1 MSSELEATV
10 EEESRQKW
18 NETNEKISQDINSSE
33 VPTQEENGED
43 AAGNDDSNQEN
54 Q

>member
-10 EEESRQKW
+10 GKESRQKW

-33 VPTQEENGED
+33 TPAQEQNDETPTDSDDNNNEN
-43 AAGNDDSNQEN
+43 
-54 Q
+54 